1 MDQLF
6 LLPIGFCR
14 HNIAVQVIELHRF
27 ARILPKIQTE
37 EIQVL
42 ETIEEIAYRFEYV
55 PLTTLE
61 KRLELSVD
69 DALYI
74 LTKLGKEKLVQ
85 RKTKPYLGYRIS
97 KAGYDVLALHALAA
111 EDAILSL
118 GQPYGVGKEATVY
131 RALDVQENEVAVK
144 FLRWGRT
151 SFRSVRRL
159 RHVDDSAVS
168 SWAEFSKQAA
178 NREFQALRLM
188 YRNNGNVPKPIAIN
202 RHVLVMSK
210 MTGVLLRFV
219 NELNNPQAVLT
230 QILEQTR
237 LAYHKAK
244 IIHGDLSEYNIF
256 VDEEDRITI
265 FDWPQWQ
272 PVTHPNA
279 MWLLKRDI
287 TNILKYFNR
296 KFRIKSDSD
305 EVLARITGITE
316 RNHDNE

>member
-1 MDQLF
+1 M
-6 LLPIGFCR
+6 
-14 HNIAVQVIELHRF
+14 IELHRL
-27 ARILPKIQTE
+27 ARILPKISVE

-42 ETIEEIAYRFEYV
+42 ETIEEVAHRFEYV
-55 PLTTLE
+55 PLAILE

-69 DALYI
+69 DALFI
-74 LTKLGKEKLVQ
+74 LTRLNKEKLVQ
-85 RKTKPYLGYRIS
+85 RQTHPYLGYRIS

-111 EDAILSL
+111 EDVILSL

-131 RALDVQENEVAVK
+131 RALDAQENEVAVK
-144 FLRWGRT
+144 FLRWGGT

-159 RHVDDSAVS
+159 RGVDNSDVS

-188 YRNNGNVPKPIAIN
+188 HRNHGHVPQPIAIN

-219 NELNNPQAVLT
+219 DTLKNPQAVLT
-230 QILEQTR
+230 QILEQTH

-244 IIHGDLSEYNIF
+244 VIHGDLSEYNIF
-256 VDEEDRITI
+256 VDQEDHITI

-287 TNILKYFNR
+287 TNILKYFKR
-296 KFRIKSDSD
+296 KFRIQSDTD
-305 EVLARITGITE
+305 EVLARITGKTE
-316 RNHDNE
+316 RNQNND

>member
-1 MDQLF
+1 
-6 LLPIGFCR
+6 
-14 HNIAVQVIELHRF
+14 VIELHRL
-27 ARILPKIQTE
+27 ARILPKISIE

-42 ETIEEIAYRFEYV
+42 ETIEEVVHRFEYV

-61 KRLELSVD
+61 KRLDLSVD
-69 DALYI
+69 EALFI
-74 LTKLGKEKLVQ
+74 LTKLNKEKLVKRQ
-85 RKTKPYLGYRIS
+85 TNPYLGYRIS

-111 EDAILSL
+111 EDVILSL

-144 FLRWGRT
+144 FLRWGGT

-159 RHVDDSAVS
+159 RRVDNDNVS
-168 SWAEFSKQAA
+168 TWAEFSKQAA
-178 NREFQALRLM
+178 NREFQALRFM
-188 YRNNGNVPKPIAIN
+188 HRNKGKVPQPIAIN

-219 NELNNPQAVLT
+219 NELTNPQAVLT
-230 QILEQTR
+230 QILEQTH

-256 VDEEDRITI
+256 VDEEDHITI

-279 MWLLKRDI
+279 MWLLKRDV
-287 TNILKYFNR
+287 TNILKYFKR
-296 KFRIKSDSD
+296 KFRIQSDSD
-305 EVLARITGITE
+305 EVLARITGKTE
-316 RNHDNE
+316 RNHEHD

>member
-1 MDQLF
+1 
-6 LLPIGFCR
+6 
-14 HNIAVQVIELHRF
+14 VIELHRL

-42 ETIEEIAYRFEYV
+42 ETIEEVAHRFEYV

-69 DALYI
+69 DALFL
-74 LTKLGKEKLVQ
+74 LTKLSKEKLVQ
-85 RKTKPYLGYRIS
+85 RQTSPYLGYRIS
-97 KAGYDVLALHALAA
+97 KAGYDVLALHALVT
-111 EDAILSL
+111 EDVIISL

-131 RALDVQENEVAVK
+131 RALDAQENEVAVK

-159 RHVDDSAVS
+159 RGVDDSAVS

-188 YRNNGNVPKPIAIN
+188 HRIKGHVPQPIAIN
-202 RHVLVMSK
+202 RHILVMSK

-230 QILEQTR
+230 QILDQTH
-237 LAYHKAK
+237 LAYHKAE
-244 IIHGDLSEYNIF
+244 IIHGDLSEYNVF
-256 VDEEDRITI
+256 VDEEDRTTI

-287 TNILKYFNR
+287 TNILKYFKR
-296 KFRIKSDSD
+296 KFRIQSDSE
-305 EVLARITGITE
+305 EVLTRITGKTE
-316 RNHDNE
+316 RNHDND

>member
-1 MDQLF
+1 M
-6 LLPIGFCR
+6 
-14 HNIAVQVIELHRF
+14 IELHRL
-27 ARILPKIQTE
+27 ATILPKIKVE

-42 ETIEEIAYRFEYV
+42 ETIEEVATRFEYV

-69 DALYI
+69 DALFI
-74 LTKLGKEKLVQ
+74 LTRLNKEKLVQ
-85 RKTKPYLGYRIS
+85 RQTRPYLGYRIS
-97 KAGYDVLALHALAA
+97 RAGYDVLALYALAA
-111 EDAILSL
+111 DDVILSL

-131 RALDVQENEVAVK
+131 RALDANENEVAVK
-144 FLRWGRT
+144 FLRWGRS

-159 RHVDDSAVS
+159 RRVEESTIS

-188 YRNNGNVPKPIAIN
+188 SQNQGRVPQPIAIN

-219 NELNNPQAVLT
+219 SELKNPQEVCN
-230 QILEQTR
+230 QILAQTQ
-237 LAYHKAK
+237 LAYHKPQ
-244 IIHGDLSEYNIF
+244 IVHGDLSEYNIF
-256 VDEEDRITI
+256 VDELDHITI

-272 PVTHPNA
+272 PITHPNA

-287 TNILKYFNR
+287 TNILKYFKR
-296 KFRIKSDSD
+296 KFRIHSDP
-305 EVLARITGITE
+305 EEIFERITGTTE
-316 RNHDNE
+316 RTNAND